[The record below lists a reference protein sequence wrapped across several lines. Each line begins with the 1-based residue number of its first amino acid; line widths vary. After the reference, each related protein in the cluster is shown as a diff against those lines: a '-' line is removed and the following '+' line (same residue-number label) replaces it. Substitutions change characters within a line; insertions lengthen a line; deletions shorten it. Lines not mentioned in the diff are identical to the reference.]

1 MACRADTSI
10 KIQALSL
17 LLSWLLKIVLTFSQ
31 LVFCYSWNLSLFLY
45 FKHFQMTSA
54 YRPHNRAKK
63 IIRSHFKFIKDFIIS
78 RDSYAMKFEVK
89 LNTRNIWEIIHC
101 FHGEKGICIWNY
113 PFCPKNEDD
122 FFFEILPLGRRQFL
136 LLNFM

>member
-1 MACRADTSI
+1 MVCRADTSI

-17 LLSWLLKIVLTFSQ
+17 LLYQLLKIVLTFSQ

-78 RDSYAMKFEVK
+78 RDSYAMNFELK
-89 LNTRNIWEIIHC
+89 LNTQYYEKSYIVCLFVLFVYFAIIRSTVRL
-101 FHGEKGICIWNY
+101 FKGQQY
-113 PFCPKNEDD
+113 
-122 FFFEILPLGRRQFL
+122 
-136 LLNFM
+136 